1 MFDVLS
7 KDLFKAPL
15 PYAEI
20 NGTDVFATKVKL
32 TLALPWLEVV
42 CGERGEEEIF
52 LLGDS
57 REYAHFADE
66 AVAQKVAS
74 IACRALERSS
84 GKLVT
89 IELSRVV
96 ILEDGISVR
105 YGTAEGWLL
114 DPLTLKRDRGGERK
128 FEKVLFEVNA
138 ERRRA
143 PKSK

>member
-7 KDLFKAPL
+7 RDLFKASL
-15 PYAEI
+15 AYAAI

-52 LLGDS
+52 LFGDS

-66 AVAQKVAS
+66 PVAQKVAS
-74 IACRALERSS
+74 IACRVLERSS

-114 DPLTLKRDRGGERK
+114 DPLTLKRDRIGERK
-128 FEKVLFEVNA
+128 FEKVLFEVNT
-138 ERRRA
+138 ELRCA
-143 PKSK
+143 PEDK